1 MLKDHVT
8 MRNRDGGCFCMNSDY
23 RMKDQGRHKQQH
35 SYDTQTTKMVR
46 TQNMKRKWYNGD
58 LDG

>member
-1 MLKDHVT
+1 